1 MTARRDMLVI
11 LLAVCGLSWAAWQEN
26 IRPKMYVQL
35 GECRCTFLYLHPRP
49 YSNIYETC
57 ITDIKKSSLGMG
69 IQVKLMFSIYSSD
82 PEFQNLCF
90 VSPVFQPDCRLVAV
104 TLPQSGINDEKKAIF
119 PSNHTYL
126 LLIQ

>member
-69 IQVKLMFSIYSSD
+69 TLVKLRIFTLIPTFKIYFAKANSS
-82 PEFQNLCF
+82 
-90 VSPVFQPDCRLVAV
+90 
-104 TLPQSGINDEKKAIF
+104 K
-119 PSNHTYL
+119 
-126 LLIQ
+126 